1 MIARFVKTIDTRI
14 GVSTMKKLSRRVAI
28 AGTVG
33 LGLCTVGLAQEA
45 QQKFTAIYVT
55 DMHCESC
62 AKKLASK
69 LYTVPGVVQV
79 KANVAKDVAFVIHQ
93 KTKDPQPLALW
104 EATEAAEFK
113 IVKLHSPTVV
123 LTEKP
128 KQ

>member
-1 MIARFVKTIDTRI
+1 MNNI
-14 GVSTMKKLSRRVAI
+14 SRRVAM
-28 AGTVG
+28 AATAL
-33 LGLCTVGLAQEA
+33 LGLSSVGLAEQA
-45 QQKFTAIYVT
+45 QPKFTAIYVT
-55 DMHCESC
+55 DMHCETC

-104 EATEAAEFK
+104 EATEAAEFT
-113 IVKLHSPTVV
+113 IVKMHSPTAV

-128 KQ
+128 KRTNVR

>member
-1 MIARFVKTIDTRI
+1 
-14 GVSTMKKLSRRVAI
+14 MKKISRRLSI
-28 AGTVG
+28 AGTAAMG
-33 LGLCTVGLAQEA
+33 LTSMGLAQET

-69 LYTVPGVVQV
+69 LYTVSGVVQV
-79 KANVAKDVAFVIHQ
+79 KANVPKNVAFVVHQ

-104 EATEAAEFK
+104 DATEAAGFE
-113 IVKLHSPTVV
+113 IVKLQSPTVV

-128 KQ
+128 KQTNTR